1 VQRRQS
7 LVADRSFVVELND
20 ESHITDFGAIMPK
33 SERDE
38 VLSVLVRASHTS
50 GIRNRVLVDL
60 VCSEHSILM
69 VSPFSRRP
77 ASFRPCWMNW

>member
-50 GIRNRVLVDL
+50 LAFGIVFWSTW
-60 VCSEHSILM
+60 CA
-69 VSPFSRRP
+69 VSTRY
-77 ASFRPCWMNW
+77 